1 MLVVTIISLVIFL
14 VLIHSPR
21 PELHDAAIA
30 VASVTEFS
38 LYTITTVA
46 ALVGICQVSTFP
58 SSYFRAISDLSLSH
72 ILVKCQAYL
81 QGELYRAF
89 SAKDLR
95 IFDLAEALLSLANI
109 GLGRDG
115 LVNYLMW

>member
-38 LYTITTVA
+38 LYTLTTVA

-58 SSYFRAISDLSLSH
+58 FSYFRAFSDLSLSH
-72 ILVKCQAYL
+72 ILVKFQAYL
-81 QGELYRAF
+81 QEELYRAF

-95 IFDLAEALLSLANI
+95 IFDLAKALSSLANI
-109 GLGRDG
+109 GMD
-115 LVNYLMW
+115 

>member
-1 MLVVTIISLVIFL
+1 MDCTNANTGLFTGIFVLVVTIISLVIFL

-38 LYTITTVA
+38 LYTLTTVA

-58 SSYFRAISDLSLSH
+58 SSYFRAFSDLSLRLYKAKKR
-72 ILVKCQAYL
+72 ILRHS
-81 QGELYRAF
+81 GENKEIEL
-89 SAKDLR
+89 DEGDR
-95 IFDLAEALLSLANI
+95 ISSLK
-109 GLGRDG
+109 
-115 LVNYLMW
+115 MMK